1 MPSKIWV
8 KVKAQAREESVTQLS
23 AANYHVSVSAP
34 REKGKAN
41 EAIVAL
47 LAEYFS
53 VPKSQIKILRGHTAK
68 TKLVEVGK

>member
-8 KVKAQAREESVTQLS
+8 KVKAQAREESITQLS
-23 AANYHVSVSAP
+23 AANYQVSVSAP

-41 EAIVAL
+41 QAVIVL

-53 VPKSQIKILRGHTAK
+53 VPKSQIKILCGYGAK
-68 TKLVEVGK
+68 IKLVEIG

>member
-23 AANYHVSVSAP
+23 SANYQVSVSAP

-41 EAIVAL
+41 QAIIAL

-53 VPKSQIKILRGHTAK
+53 VPKSSKFFAATPRKQNSSRSAK
-68 TKLVEVGK
+68 

>member
-8 KVKAQAREESVTQLS
+8 KVKASARMEGVTQL
-23 AANYHVSVSAP
+23 ADGNYRVSVSAP

-41 EAIVAL
+41 QAVIVL

-53 VPKSQIKILRGHTAK
+53 IPRSKVEILRGHSAS
-68 TKLVEVGK
+68 TKLVQIG

>member
-23 AANYHVSVSAP
+23 AANYQVSVSAP

-41 EAIVAL
+41 QAIIAL

-53 VPKSQIKILRGHTAK
+53 VPKSQIKILRGYAAK
-68 TKLVEVGK
+68 TKLVEIG

>member
-23 AANYHVSVSAP
+23 AANYQVSVSAP

-41 EAIVAL
+41 EAIIAL

-53 VPKSQIKILRGHTAK
+53 VPKSQIKILRGYTAK
-68 TKLVEVGK
+68 VKLVEIGK

>member
-23 AANYHVSVSAP
+23 AANYQVSVSAP

-53 VPKSQIKILRGHTAK
+53 IPKSQIKILRGHTAK
-68 TKLVEVGK
+68 VKLVEIGK